1 MKNIVKVG
9 INRYIVIG
17 VILANGHD
25 FTFKHNK
32 NLCKDRNNNKDWGKV
47 YICITEYFL
56 IIKVTN
62 RLIYRIKIYH

>member
-32 NLCKDRNNNKDWGKV
+32 NLCKDRNNNEDWGNGL
-47 YICITEYFL
+47 YFISPSTFSLSRLL
-56 IIKVTN
+56 ID
-62 RLIYRIKIYH
+62 